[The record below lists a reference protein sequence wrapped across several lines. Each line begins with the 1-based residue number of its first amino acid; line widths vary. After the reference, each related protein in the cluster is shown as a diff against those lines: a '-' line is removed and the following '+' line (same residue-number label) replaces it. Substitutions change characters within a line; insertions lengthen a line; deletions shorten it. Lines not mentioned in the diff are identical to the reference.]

1 MTVLVRVRVGMEMGA
16 AIAVHDVWGLVE
28 GVLVLV
34 LVLVLMLVHVR
45 VWVRVVVSLIGIR
58 LIWAGQK
65 RRRREG

>member
-16 AIAVHDVWGLVE
+16 AIAVYNVWGLVE
-28 GVLVLV
+28 GVLVLM
-34 LVLVLMLVHVR
+34 LMLMLVHVR

-65 RRRREG
+65 RGRREG